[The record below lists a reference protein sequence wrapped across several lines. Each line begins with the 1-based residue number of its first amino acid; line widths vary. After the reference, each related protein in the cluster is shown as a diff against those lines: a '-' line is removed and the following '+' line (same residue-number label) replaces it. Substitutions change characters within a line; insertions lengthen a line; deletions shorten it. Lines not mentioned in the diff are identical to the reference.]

1 MNKYSSSRKENRS
14 QRRPSPSY
22 DKKKRGSF
30 KDKEKSTEDNKSYTK
45 TIKSN
50 SNFTDYIVN
59 KKENIN
65 NKLLLN
71 NLSFKTDSDSL
82 LYMINTFIKQN
93 SLKIY
98 SIQPI
103 NSIVILK
110 DCKAIIEFRT
120 IEDLDVFYRL
130 SNIELNGVKLYFSKF
145 NETYISG
152 NQLDYNKV
160 IGKIISP
167 PSKVIVFIGIL
178 NQLSNNREE
187 IIEDIID
194 ECNRYGVVIY
204 HDFPNNVDYELL
216 NRNKVGY
223 KDNLFIEFGSVDQA
237 VKIRKELC
245 GRKYNGKIY
254 DIQFHPVDKLY
265 RREFE
270 IVEERIY
277 SI

>member
-1 MNKYSSSRKENRS
+1 MNKYSSIRKDNRS
-14 QRRPSPSY
+14 QRRRSPSY
-22 DKKKRGSF
+22 DQKKRGSF
-30 KDKEKSTEDNKSYTK
+30 KDKEKSEDNKSYTK

-50 SNFTDYIVN
+50 SNFTDYMVN
-59 KKENIN
+59 KNENTS
-65 NKLLLN
+65 NKLILN

-110 DCKAIIEFRT
+110 DNKAIIEFRT
-120 IEDLDVFYRL
+120 IEDLEVFYRL

-160 IGKIISP
+160 IGKRISP
-167 PSKVIVFIGIL
+167 PSKVLLFVGIL
-178 NQLSNNREE
+178 SQVSYSREE
-187 IIEDIID
+187 IIEDILD
-194 ECNRYGVVIY
+194 ECNKYGVVVY

-216 NRNKVGY
+216 NKNIVGY
-223 KDNLFIEFGSVDQA
+223 MDNLFVEFGSVDQA

-245 GRKYNGKIY
+245 GKKYNGKIY

-277 SI
+277 TI